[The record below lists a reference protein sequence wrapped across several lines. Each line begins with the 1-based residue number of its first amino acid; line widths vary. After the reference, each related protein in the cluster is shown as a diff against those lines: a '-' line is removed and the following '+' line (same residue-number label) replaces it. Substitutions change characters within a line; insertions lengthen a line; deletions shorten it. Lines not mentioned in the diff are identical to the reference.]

1 MSLIRAW
8 VSPPLPP
15 PPLALSL
22 PYLLSFLSSL
32 LPSLLSHSSFI
43 SLCLFLSA
51 TNCLN
56 SGSKNANLSPIH
68 AWVSPSL
75 PLPYPLFSLSS
86 LPPSLLSHSLLSLSV
101 SLENICKHYN
111 KLTKI
116 KIQKCELVTQY
127 MHGYLLPPLSLLP
140 LLSSCPPLSFSF
152 LSTLPLFSH
161 SFSLSFFLKPHNILY
176 FWRPLK
182 GRGIS
187 IYVVLYLCPSLPPFL
202 YSGDFRHTIFLV
214 SFKGLGY

>member
-1 MSLIRAW
+1 MHGYL
-8 VSPPLPP
+8 PPPPPPPP

-75 PLPYPLFSLSS
+75 PLAYPLFSLSS

-116 KIQKCELVTQY
+116 KIQKCKLVTNTC
-127 MHGYLLPPLSLLP
+127 M
-140 LLSSCPPLSFSF
+140 
-152 LSTLPLFSH
+152 
-161 SFSLSFFLKPHNILY
+161 
-176 FWRPLK
+176 
-182 GRGIS
+182 GIS
-187 IYVVLYLCPSLPPFL
+187 FPPSLFPPSLPPPSLPPSLPPPSYRIGGRKTERRLMCYF
-202 YSGDFRHTIFLV
+202 SGYISQYLT
-214 SFKGLGY
+214 LG